1 MSKLT
6 STIARAAVLLA
17 VLVGDTVLGAPCVA
31 QRQAGAGSAAASGAV
46 SGVVH
51 DSLGNILANV
61 EVTATRVARTVRTDT
76 AGRFV
81 LAGLPEG
88 TQDLSVRRLA
98 YSPALV
104 SVDVSAGDTTEVE
117 IELGVVAQKLTAVVI
132 QDDADYMRAMNAFES
147 RRKLGIGHFITRS
160 QIENRRPMLLSDM
173 VRMVPGAVLVPV
185 DNGRSALRFSRS
197 ARNCPPQFYVDG
209 MEVFGFSIDDVPPGD
224 VEGVE
229 LYAGP
234 AGLPPEFNR
243 MHSTSIC
250 GVVVIWTRVPGSDRK
265 KR

>member
-6 STIARAAVLLA
+6 STIAGAVGLLT
-17 VLVGDTVLGAPCVA
+17 VLVGEVALGAPCGA
-31 QRQAGAGSAAASGAV
+31 QQQAGATSGVV
-46 SGVVH
+46 SGTVH

-61 EVTATRVARTVRTDT
+61 EVTATKVARSVRTDT

-81 LAGLPEG
+81 LGGLPG
-88 TQDLSVRRLA
+88 GAQDLSVRRLA
-98 YSPALV
+98 YSPAVV
-104 SVDVSAGDTTEVE
+104 SVEVSVGDTTEVE
-117 IELGVVAQKLTAVVI
+117 IELGVVAQQLTAVVV
-132 QDDADYMRAMNAFES
+132 QDDADRMRTMAAFES

-160 QIENRRPMLLSDM
+160 QIESRHPMLLSDM
-173 VRMVPGAVLVPV
+173 VRMVPGAMLMPT
-185 DNGRSALRFSRS
+185 DNGRSVLRFSRS

-209 MEVFGFSIDDVPPGD
+209 MEVYGFSIDDMPPGD

-229 LYAGP
+229 LYGGP

-243 MHSTSIC
+243 MHSNSIC
-250 GVVVIWTRVPGSDRK
+250 GVVVIWTRVPGSDK

>member
-1 MSKLT
+1 MSKVTLASAKT
-6 STIARAAVLLA
+6 RVLLA
-17 VLVGDTVLGAPCVA
+17 GIAAATILTTPCVA
-31 QRQAGAGSAAASGAV
+31 QQQAGTVTGVV
-46 SGVVH
+46 SGMVH

-61 EVTATRVARTVRTDT
+61 EVTATKVARSVRTDT

-81 LAGLPEG
+81 LTGLPAG

-98 YSPALV
+98 YSPAFV
-104 SVDVSAGDTTEVE
+104 SVDVSVGDTTEVE
-117 IELGVVAQKLTAVVI
+117 IELGVVAQQLTAVVVE
-132 QDDADYMRAMNAFES
+132 DDTDRMRVMAAFES

-173 VRMVPGAVLVPV
+173 VRMVPGAVLMPA
-185 DNGRSALRFSRS
+185 DNGRAVLRFSRS
-197 ARNCPPQFYVDG
+197 AHNCPPQFYVDG
-209 MEVFGFSIDDVPPGD
+209 MEVYGFSIDDMPPGD

-234 AGLPPEFNR
+234 SGLPPEFNR